1 MQKSALQSCDLL
13 WCRIQSPVRKN
24 RRHLYPTALV
34 NLFHADHAEAKDGSY
49 LMTESPLS
57 CIFSVPFTVNSYPS
71 LPFCEHEQRTALVN
85 LSQSMPIMRK
95 PKMFLL
101 LLTESL
107 CVHRPQQSVPCLF
120 TLPKTGSAAE
130 LKVPISRLQS
140 QTFCTKAPTVCTAMY
155 IAGEAKWVLSD
166 REQLSFVFSVLFN
179 VPFPSLC
186 PFILTQVGPLSVE
199 PLQRKRFLISLL
211 QSQDLV
217 H

>member
-1 MQKSALQSCDLL
+1 MIFCGVAFSLQSERTAATFTQQPSLFFSMP
-13 WCRIQSPVRKN
+13 IMRKPS
-24 RRHLYPTALV
+24 Y
-34 NLFHADHAEAKDGSY
+34 SY
-49 LMTESPLS
+49 LMTESPLLS

-101 LLTESL
+101 LLTESF

-186 PFILTQVGPLSVE
+186 PFILPQVGPLSVE